1 MKVVKILFG
10 ALAGLFALAHCI
22 YLPILIIRGDY
33 ISAILGSLGGLCVGA
48 VICIVLFKSAFKNK
62 TADESENNK

>member
-1 MKVVKILFG
+1 MKFVQIFFG

-22 YLPILIIRGDY
+22 YLPMLIIRGAY

-48 VICIVLFKSAFKNK
+48 VICIVLFKSAFKNI
-62 TADESENNK
+62 EG

>member
-1 MKVVKILFG
+1 MKIVKIFFG

-22 YLPILIIRGDY
+22 YLPMLIIRGAY

-48 VICIVLFKSAFKNK
+48 VICIVLFKSAFKNI
-62 TADESENNK
+62 EGEE